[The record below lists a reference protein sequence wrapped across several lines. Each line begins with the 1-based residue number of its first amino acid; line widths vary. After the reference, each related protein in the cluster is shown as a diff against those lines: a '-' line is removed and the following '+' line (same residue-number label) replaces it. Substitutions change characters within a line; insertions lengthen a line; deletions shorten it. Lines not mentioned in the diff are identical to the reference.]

1 MQVGVSLPLAE
12 IGADLVAVRDFVQA
26 AEDLGYAHV
35 RMRDHILGSDLRFHP
50 EITIVHYSHETYVH
64 EPFTLMAYLAA
75 ITEKLQLVTGV
86 LVLPLRQT
94 ALVAKQAAEVDVLS
108 GGRLRLGIGVGWN
121 PVEFQALGQDFK
133 NRGQRVEEQIAVLR
147 ALWTQEVVNFTGRW
161 HQITYAGLN
170 PLPVQRP
177 IPIWMG
183 GGQPAAPIPPEAPLR
198 RIARMA
204 DGWSP
209 LFAPGTAGQ
218 EAIQRMRG
226 YATEVGRDPASI
238 GIDGRITMAGTGPE
252 DWLTEVKTWE
262 ELGASHLTLGVA
274 SSFATG
280 DPESPDE
287 HINAIRRF
295 KEVVG
300 V

>member
-1 MQVGVSLPLAE
+1 MQVGVNLPLAE
-12 IGADLVAVRDFVQA
+12 IGADLGAVRDYVHA
-26 AEDLGYAHV
+26 AEALGYAHV

-50 EITIVHYSHETYVH
+50 EISIVHYSHETYVH

-75 ITEKLQLVTGV
+75 ITKKLQLVTGI
-86 LVLPLRQT
+86 LILPLRQT

-121 PVEFQALGQDFK
+121 PVEFQALGQEFH

-147 ALWTQEVVNFTGRW
+147 ALWTQEIVNFTGRW

-183 GGQPAAPIPPEAPLR
+183 AGVPVSPIPREAPLR

-209 LFAPGTAGQ
+209 LFAPDIAGQ

-226 YATEVGRDPASI
+226 YAREVGRDPASI
-238 GIDGRITMAGTGPE
+238 GIDGRVKVAGSDPE
-252 DWLTEVKTWE
+252 EWITEVKTWE
-262 ELGASHLTLGVA
+262 ELGATHLTL
-274 SSFATG
+274 ATA
-280 DPESPDE
+280 PDDLKSADQ
-287 HINAIRRF
+287 HIDAIRRF
-295 KEVVG
+295 KEQVG

>member
-1 MQVGVSLPLAE
+1 MQVGVNLPLAE

-35 RMRDHILGSDLRFHP
+35 RMRDHILGSDLRRHS
-50 EITIVHYSHETYVH
+50 EVTITHYTHETYVH

-75 ITEKLQLVTGV
+75 ITERLQLVTAI

-121 PVEFQALGQDFK
+121 AVEFQALDQDFQT
-133 NRGQRVEEQIAVLR
+133 RGQRVEEQISVLR
-147 ALWTQEVVNFTGRW
+147 ALWTNEIVNFDGRW
-161 HQITYAGLN
+161 HQISYAGLN

-183 GGQPAAPIPPEAPLR
+183 AGVPVRPIPHEAPLR
-198 RIARMA
+198 RIARLA

-209 LFAPGTAGQ
+209 LFGPTKAGQ

-226 YATEVGRDPASI
+226 YAKEAGRDPASI
-238 GIDGRITMAGTGPE
+238 GIDGRVRMAGLGPE
-252 DWLTEVKTWE
+252 DWITEVKEWE
-262 ELGASHLTLGVA
+262 SMGATHLTL
-274 SSFATG
+274 TDWG
-280 DPESPDE
+280 DPESPDKRIE
-287 HINAIRRF
+287 AMRLF
-295 KEVVG
+295 KAEIG